1 MDPDA
6 HAPPKTL
13 AGGRYR
19 LDGILG
25 EGGMGR
31 VFAGHD
37 AQLRR
42 AVAIK
47 AIRSG
52 TAAAQLRDEARAM
65 ARLHHPNVVDVFDV
79 VLDGTTVYVVM
90 ERIHGQD
97 LRRWLAND
105 RPGVDAVLRAFVDAG
120 RGLAAAHASG
130 LVHRDF
136 KPANVLRADDG
147 TIKVVD
153 FGLAIVQDELA
164 QGEDTRS
171 VLRDTATI
179 LGTPKYMA
187 PEQFTTA
194 IADARADQYAFCV
207 AVYQALWGRFPFD
220 GELPETI
227 YGAKRRDR
235 VQPPPA
241 DAPAAWAWPLLRRG
255 LLADREARWPS
266 MDELL
271 ASLVSAR
278 DTRRARRRGVLVGAA
293 LIGSV
298 LAVAAWR
305 PTTADIDECDATR
318 QRLASVDVAGLEP
331 RFSAAGLDDAVV
343 GWRAA
348 LAELALAQQNLGA
361 ELEATCAVDVPSRR
375 ACIDRRVDALTAAHA
390 LLHDGAPGA
399 LGNAAEVVRVVS
411 SAPRCVDAPEAVVLP
426 PAVAIELD
434 RIRLLEASG
443 DYGGAVAAA
452 DALAV
457 PTHVEPAARAAI
469 ALRLGSIR
477 ERLGEAEVA
486 DVQWRE
492 AYFDASAA
500 GAQALAAEAALDLVF
515 LHGLRTGDLAQ
526 AREWARNA
534 EIAIARA
541 ELGDRMRA
549 QLARHMGT
557 ALRSAGER
565 EAGLA
570 EHQRA
575 VELAEGLDPV
585 DEELLAMAYEDL
597 GTTLSSLA
605 RYDEALARLDAAARI
620 TDRALPARH
629 PDRTIIAL
637 NLGIVSKNAERFA
650 EAQHHLSTARALAA
664 AVLPASHPRRGSIAV
679 ALAEVRRRAGALDE
693 AEDLLREELARSVA
707 DGGTA
712 APPNAVVQL
721 ALAEIDLARG
731 RPEAALAVVEATG
744 LDLPPATTA
753 MLEFV
758 RAEALAAQGERAEAD
773 AAFARARAAS
783 VRGDRLWLGAA
794 VAAIG
799 LRAAFDRGAARDLL
813 GVVRSELGERELP
826 PHSAAELALLDALL
840 AEGDELGP
848 ARDRLRRAD
857 DRLGPDDAWNLG
869 LRRRIAAALA
879 P

>member
-6 HAPPKTL
+6 HAPPTTL

-19 LDGILG
+19 VDELLG

-79 VLDGTTVYVVM
+79 VLDDTTVYVVM

-97 LRRWLAND
+97 LRRWLARE
-105 RPGVDAVLRAFVDAG
+105 RPGADDVIAAFIAAG
-120 RGLAAAHASG
+120 RGLAAAHAGG

-153 FGLAIVQDELA
+153 FGLAIVEEELTPD
-164 QGEDTRS
+164 GSSRS
-171 VLRDTATI
+171 ALRDTATI

-207 AVYQALWGRFPFD
+207 AVYQALWGRFPFEGD
-220 GELPETI
+220 SPETI
-227 YGAKRRDR
+227 YRAKRRDR

-241 DAPAAWAWPLLRRG
+241 NAGAAWVWRLLRRG
-255 LLADREARWPS
+255 LLADRDARWPS
-266 MDELL
+266 MDALL

-278 DTRRARRRGVLVGAA
+278 DARRVRRRGILVGAA
-293 LIGSV
+293 LTAAAI
-298 LAVAAWR
+298 AVAAWR

-318 QRLASVDVAGLEP
+318 QRLAGVDVAGLEP
-331 RFSAAGLDDAVV
+331 RFSAAGLDDAVI

-348 LAELALAQQNLGA
+348 LAELALTQQNLGA
-361 ELEATCAVDVPSRR
+361 ELEATCAVDAPSRR
-375 ACIDRRVDALTAAHA
+375 ACVERRVDALAAAHA
-390 LLHDGAPGA
+390 LLRDGAPAA

-411 SAPRCVDAPEAVVLP
+411 SAPRCVDAPGAVVLP

-452 DALAV
+452 DALAA
-457 PTHVEPAARAAI
+457 PTPVEPAARAAI

-477 ERLGEAEVA
+477 ERLGEADVA

-500 GAQALAAEAALDLVF
+500 GAQELAAEAAVELVF

-534 EIAIARA
+534 EVAIARA
-541 ELGDRMRA
+541 ELGDRLRA

-557 ALRSAGER
+557 ALRSAGQS

-585 DEELLAMAYEDL
+585 DEDLLAMAYEDL

-605 RYDEALARLDAAARI
+605 RYDEALARLDAAARM

-629 PDRTIIAL
+629 PDRTIIAM

-650 EAQHHLSTARALAA
+650 EAQHHLSAARALAA
-664 AVLPASHPRRGSIAV
+664 AVLPASHPRHGSIAV

-693 AEDLLREELARSVA
+693 AEDLLREALARSVA

-712 APPNAVVQL
+712 PSPVVQL
-721 ALAEIDLARG
+721 ALAEVDLARG
-731 RPEAALAVVEATG
+731 RPEAALAIVEAAG
-744 LDLPPATTA
+744 RQLPPSLTP

-758 RAEALAAQGERAEAD
+758 RAAALAALGERAQAD

-799 LRAAFDRGAARDLL
+799 LRAAFDRGAARQLL

-840 AEGDELGP
+840 ADADGLGP
-848 ARDRLRRAD
+848 ARERLRRAD

-869 LRRRIAAALA
+869 LRRRIAAVLA